1 MEFLSSHEQTQT
13 AIISALSHPSEGV
26 RVAAC
31 TCIKSISRSVKVRRC
46 FQCNTVFKLVFYI
59 SNLLSGT
66 LSGDRI
72 YVQVYLMN
80 DLYFLFSNS

>member
-1 MEFLSSHEQTQT
+1 M
-13 AIISALSHPSEGV
+13 SALSNPSEGV

-31 TCIKSISRSVKVRRC
+31 TCIKSISRSVKVRRY
-46 FQCNTVFKLVFYI
+46 FHCNAVFKFVFYSC
-59 SNLLSGT
+59 SNM

-72 YVQVYLMN
+72 CVRVYLMN